1 MSEHL
6 QLLAQARSFS
16 DAVGAGRE
24 AGNEIGKTIESI
36 QKDGVDLANARARE
50 RLRQQ
55 REAELK
61 ANLIVIKAINEY
73 QRLRYI
79 SDAEANAQKEF
90 IKKYG
95 SKEWAKVMDL
105 KRKIE
110 EQEKRVQKEYDE
122 DLSKIRTVQII
133 CFVVAGWIAYY
144 IVWGSK

>member
-1 MSEHL
+1 MSDHL

-16 DAVGAGRE
+16 EAVGAARE
-24 AGNEIGKTIESI
+24 AGNEVGKSIESI
-36 QKDGVDLANARARE
+36 QKDGSDLAKARARE
-50 RLRQQ
+50 RLREQ

-79 SDAEANAQKEF
+79 SDQEANAQKEF

-110 EQEKRVQKEYDE
+110 EQEAKAKKQFDE
-122 DLSKIRTVQII
+122 DLSKIRTVQIM